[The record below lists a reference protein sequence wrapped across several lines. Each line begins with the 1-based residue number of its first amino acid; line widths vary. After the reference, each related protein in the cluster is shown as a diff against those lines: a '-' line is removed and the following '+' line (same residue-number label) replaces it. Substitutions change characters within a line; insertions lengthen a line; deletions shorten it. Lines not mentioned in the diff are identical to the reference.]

1 MWETTKLSVDQVQY
15 WDVFPKT
22 IKVSHGSLN
31 VSVPLSVRGNPRGRV
46 IFDVSNM
53 AIATV
58 SEEGVVSLGY
68 NVGATVISC
77 YDSEERTSVRY
88 VQVEVISVA
97 AAVAVA

>member
-1 MWETTKLSVDQVQY
+1 MSVDQVQY

-31 VSVPLSVRGNPRGRV
+31 MSVPLSVRGNPRGNMC
-46 IFDVSNM
+46 FDSSNW

-58 SEEGVVSLGY
+58 SESGIVSLGY
-68 NVGATVISC
+68 NVGATIISA
-77 YDSEERTSVRY
+77 YDSEDRTSVRY

-97 AAVAVA
+97 AAVADA

>member
-1 MWETTKLSVDQVQY
+1 LDQVQY

-31 VSVPLSVRGNPRGRV
+31 MNVPLSVRGNPRGRV

-58 SEEGVVSLGY
+58 SEDGVVSLGY
-68 NVGATVISC
+68 NVGATVIAA

-97 AAVAVA
+97 SAVAVS

>member
-1 MWETTKLSVDQVQY
+1 MSVDQVQY

-31 VSVPLSVRGNPRGRV
+31 MSVPLSIRGNPRGRV

-58 SEEGVVSLGY
+58 SEDGGVSLGY
-68 NVGATVISC
+68 NVGATVIAA

-97 AAVAVA
+97 SAVAVS

>member
-1 MWETTKLSVDQVQY
+1 MSVDQVQY

-31 VSVPLSVRGNPRGRV
+31 MSVPLSVRGNPRGNV
-46 IFDVSNM
+46 CFDVSNM

-58 SEEGVVSLGY
+58 SETGIVSLGY
-68 NVGATVISC
+68 NVGATIIAA
-77 YDSEERTSVRY
+77 YDSEDRTSVRY

-97 AAVAVA
+97 AAVANA

>member
-1 MWETTKLSVDQVQY
+1 MSVDQVQY

-31 VSVPLSVRGNPRGRV
+31 MSVPLSIRGNPRGRV

-58 SEEGVVSLGY
+58 SEDGVVSLGY
-68 NVGATVISC
+68 NVGATVIAA

-97 AAVAVA
+97 SAVAVS

>member
-1 MWETTKLSVDQVQY
+1 MDQVQY

-31 VSVPLSVRGNPRGRV
+31 MSVPLSIRGNPRGRV

-58 SEEGVVSLGY
+58 SEDGVVSLGY
-68 NVGATVISC
+68 NVGATVIAA

-97 AAVAVA
+97 SAVAVS

>member
-1 MWETTKLSVDQVQY
+1 MDQFQY

-31 VSVPLSVRGNPRGRV
+31 MNVPLSVRGNPRGNV
-46 IFDVSNM
+46 VFDVSNM

-58 SEEGVVSLGY
+58 SEGGIVSLGY
-68 NVGATVISC
+68 NVGATVVSC
-77 YDSEERTSVRY
+77 YDSEDRTSVRY

-97 AAVAVA
+97 EAVAIA

>member
-1 MWETTKLSVDQVQY
+1 MDLVQY

-22 IKVSHGSLN
+22 IRVSHGSLN
-31 VSVPLSVRGNPRGRV
+31 MNVPLSVRGNPRGRV
-46 IFDVSNM
+46 ICDVSNM

-68 NVGATVISC
+68 NIGATVISC
-77 YDSEERTSVRY
+77 YDSEDRTSVRY

-97 AAVAVA
+97 AAVANA